1 MELYNE
7 DCIAGM
13 AKLADNSVDMIL
25 TDLPYGGGITEFRW
39 DKRIDFKELWKQ
51 FRRVIKNRRAI
62 VLFGQEPFA
71 SELRVSALD
80 LYKYDWIWRKSRVGR
95 VLNCGY
101 APLSTFENIMVFSNG
116 TASSAGNRQM
126 LYNGQGLIPSG
137 KITREHSEALNHFGR
152 EKKPDRDYTPRLYA
166 QKFTNHPRDVLEF
179 KSPSRP
185 VHPTQKPTDLLEYLI
200 KTYSNEGETV
210 LDATMGS
217 GSTGVAAVNCGRDFI
232 GFELEKKFFDVACER
247 IAEVQNPHVQALF

>member
-7 DCIAGM
+7 DCLTGM
-13 AKLADNSVDMIL
+13 TKLADKSVGMIL
-25 TDLPYGGGITEFRW
+25 TDLPYGGVVTEFHW
-39 DKRIDFKELWKQ
+39 DNRLDFARLWEQ
-51 FRRVIKNRRAI
+51 FRRVIRDRRAI

-95 VLNCGY
+95 VLNCRHE
-101 APLSTFENIMVFSNG
+101 PLSTFENIMVFSNG
-116 TASSAGNRQM
+116 TVSTAGDRQM
-126 LYNGQGLIPSG
+126 LYNAQGREVCG

-152 EKKPDRDYTPRLYA
+152 KKKPDKDYTPRLYV

-179 KSPSRP
+179 KSPPRP
-185 VHPTQKPTDLLEYLI
+185 VHPTQKPVDLLEYLI
-200 KTYSNEGETV
+200 RTYTDEGDTV

-217 GSTGVAAVNCGRDFI
+217 GSTGVACVNTGRDFI
-232 GFELEKKFFDVACER
+232 GFELDEKFFAIAKSRIDKA
-247 IAEVQNPHVQALF
+247 IAEREQSLF